1 MQRYTYP
8 HTIEN
13 GGGERLTF
21 LRAAP
26 SPTGGSGERLEV
38 ENLVTPGAGPP
49 MHVHHY
55 QEESLT
61 VQQGRVGYQR
71 PGEPAQFAGPGET
84 VTFKPGES
92 HRFWNAGEEDLRC
105 IGYIE
110 PADNIAYFLTEVY
123 ASTRRNGGK
132 RPDPFDAAYLTRR
145 YRSEFAMTEIPAP
158 VQRFVFP
165 VVVAVGSLLGKYKKY
180 ADAPEPIR
188 R

>member
-21 LRAAP
+21 VRRVPGHA
-26 SPTGGSGERLEV
+26 GDRVEV
-38 ENLVTPGAGPP
+38 GNVIQPGAGPP

-55 QEESLT
+55 QMEAVT
-61 VQQGRVGYQR
+61 VQQGTIAHQR
-71 PGEPAQFAGPGET
+71 PGEAAQFAKSGET
-84 VTFKPGES
+84 VVFQPGEV
-92 HRFWNAGEEDLRC
+92 HKFWNAGEDELHC

-110 PADNIAYFLTEVY
+110 PADNIEYFLTEIF
-123 ASTRRNGGK
+123 ASTKRAGGG
-132 RPDPFDAAYLTRR
+132 RPNVFDAAFLTRR

-165 VVVAVGSLLGKYKKY
+165 VVVVIGKVLGRYRKYS
-180 ADAPEPIR
+180 DAPEPVQR
-188 R
+188 